1 MHIAVVVAVAVSQ
14 VQGGVPDVAEVP
26 PDGATVPDPPAAPCC
41 KIANS
46 IVQMASRCYNAA
58 AAAAA
63 ALSCYIIGAGNKC
76 ENGLPVLS

>member
-1 MHIAVVVAVAVSQ
+1 MRIVVVVAVDVSQ
-14 VQGGVPDVAEVP
+14 VQGAAADVAEVP

-58 AAAAA
+58 AAA
-63 ALSCYIIGAGNKC
+63 LSCYIIGAGNKC